1 MWIQLNLQI
10 KNHIW
15 QKHWDKYL
23 IDYQSENLVL
33 HIHTW
38 WWLQIWDRP
47 TCISYLRMHA
57 LYTEDLYVHLS
68 NSIASYIILGSYS
81 SGLFLAKFSDTRPR
95 TCWYI
100 LPGTDRLVSRVK
112 CGNHS
117 KLKRCRVTDFG
128 TATDLIGRS
137 WQKLQLSALVTIALI
152 LSAQS
157 PPFWSLST

>member
-1 MWIQLNLQI
+1 MVLVVVFPIPMWIQLNLQI

-100 LPGTDRLVSRVK
+100 LPGTDWLMSLVLLCCCLTCHFVLVLSDWW
-112 CGNHS
+112 G
-117 KLKRCRVTDFG
+117 
-128 TATDLIGRS
+128 DLIN
-137 WQKLQLSALVTIALI
+137 I
-152 LSAQS
+152 LGQHMSRNINK
-157 PPFWSLST
+157 